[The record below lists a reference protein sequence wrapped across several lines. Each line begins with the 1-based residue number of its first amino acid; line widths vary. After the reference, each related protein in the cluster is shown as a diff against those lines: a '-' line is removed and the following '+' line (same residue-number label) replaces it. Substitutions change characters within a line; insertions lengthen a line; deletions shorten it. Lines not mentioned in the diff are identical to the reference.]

1 LFTLATEKTL
11 SGITSK
17 IDSYAGKLST
27 ATLDASHAGK
37 NGVLDFVI
45 QKGEWDG
52 FMSDINKAVFDLNQ
66 KYNNKVLIRITEF

>member
-1 LFTLATEKTL
+1 MFTLATEKTL

-37 NGVLDFVI
+37 NRVLDFVI

-52 FMSDINKAVFDLNQ
+52 FMSDINKAV
-66 KYNNKVLIRITEF
+66 KYTKKRSSNNIFRMDN